1 MAPFTL
7 EAGSPLATAIQSA
20 AQAKLIENG
29 WAPEESDTTLSE
41 YVTMM
46 LVNGKD
52 EQGVRSELGGELLGV
67 GEEDEMV
74 AAFVG
79 WLFGE
84 ARRLQG
90 GAGGDEA
97 MGLDDGEGA
106 PVTTTMIEA
115 QQSEVVGDESM
126 GEAGAVDGAYVSTHT
141 HKFPNKDELPL
152 THATN
157 SPSGPKAM
165 RDPAQQSPTRSN
177 NNSQPTRGGRGRG
190 GRMLGQLN
198 RNMDRNSSSQPE
210 NDPLR
215 RIKGAASGSGRID
228 GHANRQNAPRG
239 PRGGALAN
247 GVQRA
252 MNGGRG
258 GGRGGAMGGMGGMG
272 NMGGMGGMD
281 MNGMPQ
287 EQQAMMMQMMEMQ
300 ANMMATMMANG
311 GSLPGSPGL
320 HNNQNGG
327 GGGFPPRGG
336 RGGRSMAD
344 RISGRG
350 GRGGARNGAVSQNGT
365 DGEGSVGG
373 MDIDRPLEPEK
384 KPLFDTMC
392 KFNLKCLNPD
402 CGFAHQSPA
411 NTRAGISLDMSDTCS
426 YGPACQN
433 TKCLSRHPSPAL
445 RNNGGAAGGYGAAAG
460 FGGGSKAEVVCRFY
474 PNCSAGAA
482 CPFKHPDT
490 RPCRNGA
497 DCSVEGCTFAHSSI
511 ACRYNPCVR
520 AECPYK
526 HAAGQR
532 RGTYGDKV
540 WTAEDGSAGIMGRSD
555 RFAELAEGEG
565 AAEELILPGKS
576 NGEAMEETPTATE
589 VDVVS

>member
-1 MAPFTL
+1 MDPFAL

-84 ARRLQG
+84 AQRLSAAASG
-90 GAGGDEA
+90 GGDEG
-97 MGLDDGEGA
+97 MGMDSGEGA
-106 PVTTTMIEA
+106 PVTTTMMEA
-115 QQSEVVGDESM
+115 PQSEAAGDESM
-126 GEAGAVDGAYVSTHT
+126 GDAGAVDGA
-141 HKFPNKDELPL
+141 
-152 THATN
+152 
-157 SPSGPKAM
+157 PSGPKAM
-165 RDPAQQSPTRSN
+165 RDPTQQSPTRSN
-177 NNSQPTRGGRGRG
+177 NNSNSQQTRGGRGRG

-198 RNMDRNSSSQPE
+198 RNMDRNSSSQPD
-210 NDPLR
+210 DPLR

-228 GHANRQNAPRG
+228 GHANRQQNAPRG

-258 GGRGGAMGGMGGMG
+258 GGRGGMGGGMGMNGMA
-272 NMGGMGGMD
+272 GMGGMD
-281 MNGMPQ
+281 MNAMPQ

-327 GGGFPPRGG
+327 GGGGFPPRGG

-350 GRGGARNGAVSQNGT
+350 GRGGARNGAGT

-411 NTRAGISLDMSDTCS
+411 NTRPGISLDMSDTCS

-445 RNNGGAAGGYGAAAG
+445 RNGGGSAGGYAGGAGFAAGG
-460 FGGGSKAEVVCRFY
+460 KAEVVCRFY

-532 RGTYGDKV
+532 RGAFSDKV
-540 WTAEDGSAGIMGRSD
+540 WTADGADGSAGIFGAEGKSE
-555 RFAELAEGEG
+555 RFAGLAGEG
-565 AAEELILPGKS
+565 AGEEELILPGKQ
-576 NGEAMEETPTATE
+576 NGEAMEEVAPTATE

>member
-1 MAPFTL
+1 MAPFAL

-84 ARRLQG
+84 AQRLSA
-90 GAGGDEA
+90 AGSGRGDEG
-97 MGLDDGEGA
+97 MGMDDGEGA
-106 PVTTTMIEA
+106 PVTTTTIMEA
-115 QQSEVVGDESM
+115 QQSEVVGDEAM
-126 GEAGAVDGAYVSTHT
+126 GEAGAVDGA
-141 HKFPNKDELPL
+141 
-152 THATN
+152 
-157 SPSGPKAM
+157 PSGPKAM

-177 NNSQPTRGGRGRG
+177 NNSNSQQTRGGRGRG

-198 RNMDRNSSSQPE
+198 RNMDRNSSSQPD
-210 NDPLR
+210 DPLR

-258 GGRGGAMGGMGGMG
+258 GGRGGMGGMGGGGM
-272 NMGGMGGMD
+272 GMGGMTGME
-281 MNGMPQ
+281 MNAMPQ

-350 GRGGARNGAVSQNGT
+350 GRGGGARNGTSTQNGT
-365 DGEGSVGG
+365 DGEGV

-411 NTRAGISLDMSDTCS
+411 NTRPGISLDMSDTCS

-445 RNNGGAAGGYGAAAG
+445 RNGGASAAGGYGGGAG
-460 FGGGSKAEVVCRFY
+460 FGGGSKAEV
-474 PNCSAGAA
+474 
-482 CPFKHPDT
+482 
-490 RPCRNGA
+490 
-497 DCSVEGCTFAHSSI
+497 
-511 ACRYNPCVR
+511 
-520 AECPYK
+520 
-526 HAAGQR
+526 R
-532 RGTYGDKV
+532 RGAFSDKV
-540 WTAEDGSAGIMGRSD
+540 WTADGADGSAGIFGAEGKSE
-555 RFAELAEGEG
+555 RFAGLAGEG
-565 AAEELILPGKS
+565 AGEEELILPGKQ
-576 NGEAMEETPTATE
+576 NGEAMEEVAPTATE

>member
-1 MAPFTL
+1 MAPFAL

-84 ARRLQG
+84 AQRLSAAASG
-90 GAGGDEA
+90 GGDEG

-106 PVTTTMIEA
+106 PVTTTMMEA
-115 QQSEVVGDESM
+115 QQSEPAGDESM
-126 GEAGAVDGAYVSTHT
+126 GDAGAVDGA
-141 HKFPNKDELPL
+141 
-152 THATN
+152 
-157 SPSGPKAM
+157 PSGPKAM
-165 RDPAQQSPTRSN
+165 RDPTQQSPTRSN
-177 NNSQPTRGGRGRG
+177 NNSNSQQTRGGRGRG

-198 RNMDRNSSSQPE
+198 RNMDRNSSSQPD
-210 NDPLR
+210 DPLR
-215 RIKGAASGSGRID
+215 RIKGAASGAGRID

-258 GGRGGAMGGMGGMG
+258 GGRGGMGMGGGMGMNGMA
-272 NMGGMGGMD
+272 GMGGMD

-320 HNNQNGG
+320 HNNNQNGGG

-350 GRGGARNGAVSQNGT
+350 GRGGARNGVSTQNG
-365 DGEGSVGG
+365 DGEGSTGG

-411 NTRAGISLDMSDTCS
+411 NTRPGISLDMSDTCS

-445 RNNGGAAGGYGAAAG
+445 RNNGGQATGGYGGGAG
-460 FGGGSKAEVVCRFY
+460 FGGGSKAEV
-474 PNCSAGAA
+474 
-482 CPFKHPDT
+482 
-490 RPCRNGA
+490 
-497 DCSVEGCTFAHSSI
+497 
-511 ACRYNPCVR
+511 
-520 AECPYK
+520 
-526 HAAGQR
+526 R
-532 RGTYGDKV
+532 RGAFSDKV
-540 WTAEDGSAGIMGRSD
+540 WTADGADGSAGIMGKSD

-565 AAEELILPGKS
+565 AAEELILPGKQ
-576 NGEAMEETPTATE
+576 NGEAMEEAAPTATE

>member
-1 MAPFTL
+1 MAPFAL
-7 EAGSPLATAIQSA
+7 EAGTPLATAIQSA

-106 PVTTTMIEA
+106 PVTTTMMEA
-115 QQSEVVGDESM
+115 QPSEVVGDESM
-126 GEAGAVDGAYVSTHT
+126 GEAGAVDGA
-141 HKFPNKDELPL
+141 
-152 THATN
+152 
-157 SPSGPKAM
+157 PSGPKAM
-165 RDPAQQSPTRSN
+165 RDPSQQSPTRSNNN

-198 RNMDRNSSSQPE
+198 RNMDRNSSSQPD
-210 NDPLR
+210 DPLR

-228 GHANRQNAPRG
+228 GHANRQQNAPRG

-252 MNGGRG
+252 MNGNR
-258 GGRGGAMGGMGGMG
+258 GGRGGPMGGMGGMG
-272 NMGGMGGMD
+272 NMGGIGGMD
-281 MNGMPQ
+281 MNAMPQ

-311 GSLPGSPGL
+311 GSLPGSPGMP
-320 HNNQNGG
+320 NQNGG
-327 GGGFPPRGG
+327 FAPRGG

-350 GRGGARNGAVSQNGT
+350 GRGGARIGGAPPNG
-365 DGEGSVGG
+365 DGEGSTGG

-445 RNNGGAAGGYGAAAG
+445 RNGGAAAGGYGGAGG

-497 DCSVEGCTFAHSSI
+497 DCSVEGCGFAHSSI

-532 RGTYGDKV
+532 RGGFVDKV
-540 WTAEDGSAGIMGRSD
+540 WTADGADGSAGIFSGEGKSE
-555 RFAELAEGEG
+555 RFAGLAGEG
-565 AAEELILPGKS
+565 GGEEELILPGKQG
-576 NGEAMEETPTATE
+576 GEGMEEVAPTATE

>member
-84 ARRLQG
+84 ARRLSAVGSG
-90 GAGGDEA
+90 GDAGGGDEG
-97 MGLDDGEGA
+97 MGMDDGEGA
-106 PVTTTMIEA
+106 PVTTTTMEA
-115 QQSEVVGDESM
+115 QESEAAGDEAM
-126 GEAGAVDGAYVSTHT
+126 GEAGAVDGA
-141 HKFPNKDELPL
+141 
-152 THATN
+152 
-157 SPSGPKAM
+157 PSGPKAM

-177 NNSQPTRGGRGRG
+177 NSQPTRGGRGRG
-190 GRMLGQLN
+190 NRMLGQLN
-198 RNMDRNSSSQPE
+198 RNMDRNSSSQPD
-210 NDPLR
+210 DPLR

-228 GHANRQNAPRG
+228 GHANRQQNAPRG

-258 GGRGGAMGGMGGMG
+258 GGRGGMAMGGGMGMGGM
-272 NMGGMGGMD
+272 NGMD
-281 MNGMPQ
+281 MNAMPQ

-311 GSLPGSPGL
+311 GSLPGSPGMP
-320 HNNQNGG
+320 NQNGIG

-350 GRGGARNGAVSQNGT
+350 GRGGGARNGAVSQNGT
-365 DGEGSVGG
+365 DGEGSTGG

-411 NTRAGISLDMSDTCS
+411 NTRPGISLDMSDTCS

-445 RNNGGAAGGYGAAAG
+445 RNNGGPAVGYGGASGFAAGG
-460 FGGGSKAEVVCRFY
+460 KAEVVCRFY

-497 DCSVEGCTFAHSSI
+497 DCSVEGCGFAHSSI

-532 RGTYGDKV
+532 RGAFSDKV
-540 WTAEDGSAGIMGRSD
+540 WTAEDGSAGIMGKSD

-565 AAEELILPGKS
+565 AGEELILPGKG
-576 NGEAMEETPTATE
+576 NGEAMEEAPTATE

>member
-1 MAPFTL
+1 MAPFAL

-20 AQAKLIENG
+20 AQAKLIDNG

-84 ARRLQG
+84 AQRISAAGSG
-90 GAGGDEA
+90 GDAGGGDEA

-106 PVTTTMIEA
+106 PVTTTTMEA
-115 QQSEVVGDESM
+115 QQSEVVGDEAM
-126 GEAGAVDGAYVSTHT
+126 GEAGAVDGA
-141 HKFPNKDELPL
+141 
-152 THATN
+152 
-157 SPSGPKAM
+157 PSGPKAM
-165 RDPAQQSPTRSN
+165 RDPTQQQSPTRSN
-177 NNSQPTRGGRGRG
+177 NNSQPSRGGRGRG
-190 GRMLGQLN
+190 NRMLGQLN
-198 RNMDRNSSSQPE
+198 RNMDRNSSTQPD
-210 NDPLR
+210 DPLR

-228 GHANRQNAPRG
+228 GHANRQQNAPRG

-258 GGRGGAMGGMGGMG
+258 GGRGGMGGMGGGGMG
-272 NMGGMGGMD
+272 MAGMGGMD

-311 GSLPGSPGL
+311 GSLPGSPGMP
-320 HNNQNGG
+320 HQNSE

-350 GRGGARNGAVSQNGT
+350 GRGGARNGAVSHNG
-365 DGEGSVGG
+365 DGEGSTGG

-445 RNNGGAAGGYGAAAG
+445 RNGGAAAYGAPSGFAAG
-460 FGGGSKAEVVCRFY
+460 GKAEV
-474 PNCSAGAA
+474 
-482 CPFKHPDT
+482 
-490 RPCRNGA
+490 
-497 DCSVEGCTFAHSSI
+497 
-511 ACRYNPCVR
+511 
-520 AECPYK
+520 
-526 HAAGQR
+526 R
-532 RGTYGDKV
+532 RGAFSDKV
-540 WTAEDGSAGIMGRSD
+540 WTADGADGSAGIFSGGEGKSE
-555 RFAELAEGEG
+555 RFAELTKEEG
-565 AAEELILPGKS
+565 EELILPGKTE
-576 NGEAMEETPTATE
+576 EAPTATE

>member
-1 MAPFTL
+1 MAPFAL

-84 ARRLQG
+84 ARRLSNASG
-90 GAGGDEA
+90 GGGGDEG
-97 MGLDDGEGA
+97 MGMDSGEGA
-106 PVTTTMIEA
+106 PVTTTTMEA
-115 QQSEVVGDESM
+115 QQSEVVGDEAM
-126 GEAGAVDGAYVSTHT
+126 GEAGAVDGA
-141 HKFPNKDELPL
+141 
-152 THATN
+152 
-157 SPSGPKAM
+157 PSGPKAM
-165 RDPAQQSPTRSN
+165 RDPTQQSPTRSN
-177 NNSQPTRGGRGRG
+177 NTSNSQQTRGGRGRG

-198 RNMDRNSSSQPE
+198 RNMDRNSSSQPD
-210 NDPLR
+210 DPLR

-258 GGRGGAMGGMGGMG
+258 GGRGGMGAMGGGMGMGGM
-272 NMGGMGGMD
+272 NGMD
-281 MNGMPQ
+281 MTAMPQ

-311 GSLPGSPGL
+311 GSLPGSPGMP
-320 HNNQNGG
+320 NQNGG
-327 GGGFPPRGG
+327 GVGFPPRG

-350 GRGGARNGAVSQNGT
+350 GRGGARNGASTQNG
-365 DGEGSVGG
+365 DGEGSTGG

-411 NTRAGISLDMSDTCS
+411 NTRPGISLDMSDTCS

-445 RNNGGAAGGYGAAAG
+445 RNGGAAAGGYGGGAG
-460 FGGGSKAEVVCRFY
+460 FGGGSKAEV
-474 PNCSAGAA
+474 
-482 CPFKHPDT
+482 
-490 RPCRNGA
+490 
-497 DCSVEGCTFAHSSI
+497 
-511 ACRYNPCVR
+511 
-520 AECPYK
+520 
-526 HAAGQR
+526 R
-532 RGTYGDKV
+532 RGAFSDKV
-540 WTAEDGSAGIMGRSD
+540 WTAEDGSAGIMGKSD

-565 AAEELILPGKS
+565 AAEELILPGKTE
-576 NGEAMEETPTATE
+576 EAPTATE

>member
-1 MAPFTL
+1 MAPFAL

-84 ARRLQG
+84 ARRLSAAESG
-90 GAGGDEA
+90 GDAAGGDEG
-97 MGLDDGEGA
+97 MGLDNGEGA
-106 PVTTTMIEA
+106 PVTTTMMEA
-115 QQSEVVGDESM
+115 QQSEVVGDEAM
-126 GEAGAVDGAYVSTHT
+126 GEAGAVDGA
-141 HKFPNKDELPL
+141 
-152 THATN
+152 
-157 SPSGPKAM
+157 PSGPKAM
-165 RDPAQQSPTRSN
+165 RDPTQQSPTRSN
-177 NNSQPTRGGRGRG
+177 NNNAQPSRGGRGRG
-190 GRMLGQLN
+190 NRMLGQLN

-215 RIKGAASGSGRID
+215 RIKGAASGAGRID
-228 GHANRQNAPRG
+228 GHANRQQNAPRG

-258 GGRGGAMGGMGGMG
+258 GGRGGMGGMGGGMG
-272 NMGGMGGMD
+272 MAGMGGME
-281 MNGMPQ
+281 GMGGTQ

-311 GSLPGSPGL
+311 GSLPGSPGMQ
-320 HNNQNGG
+320 NQNGG
-327 GGGFPPRGG
+327 SFAPRGG

-350 GRGGARNGAVSQNGT
+350 GRGGARNGTSTQNG
-365 DGEGSVGG
+365 DGEGGSVGGG

-445 RNNGGAAGGYGAAAG
+445 RNGGAAGYGGGAGFAAG
-460 FGGGSKAEVVCRFY
+460 GKAEVVCRFY

-497 DCSVEGCTFAHSSI
+497 DCSVEGCGFAHSSI

-532 RGTYGDKV
+532 RGAFSDKV
-540 WTAEDGSAGIMGRSD
+540 WTAEDGSAGIMGEGKSE
-555 RFAELAEGEG
+555 RFAGLAGDGGAGE
-565 AAEELILPGKS
+565 EELILPGKT
-576 NGEAMEETPTATE
+576 EEVGAGTE